1 MSDYTR
7 LDVWGFAH
15 ALAINV
21 HSAATEIHG
30 ADVVSLKS
38 QMIRASMSI
47 PTNLVEGCGQESARE
62 FARYIKISLNSASEL
77 EYHLRLARDLNAIV
91 EEPFRSLTDQ
101 TVRVRKMLYG
111 LLKSVGSRES
121 AQVRTGSQ

>member
-1 MSDYTR
+1 MSDYTK
-7 LDVWGFAH
+7 LEVWGFAH

-62 FARYIKISLNSASEL
+62 FARSS
-77 EYHLRLARDLNAIV
+77 
-91 EEPFRSLTDQ
+91 
-101 TVRVRKMLYG
+101 
-111 LLKSVGSRES
+111 KSPSIPRPSSSTIYASREIS
-121 AQVRTGSQ
+121 TRL